1 MSLIALDKLTKIYP
15 NEFIALAEVSCKIGQ
30 GEFVSLVGA
39 SGAGKSTLLKMIYA
53 SERPTYGSVY
63 FGGRDIASIP
73 ERLLPFYRRNFGT
86 VFQDFKLLPKK
97 TVFENIAYA
106 LEVQVKSNA
115 QIREEVPKIIE
126 LVGMDEQANK
136 YPDQISGGEAQRVAL
151 ARAIISRPRV
161 LIADEPTGNLDPHAT
176 DEIIRLL
183 IKINELG
190 TTVILATHD
199 QSIVNRL
206 HKRVIVLDDGRIVR
220 DDVQSGYDRKNNT
233 NQI

>member
-1 MSLIALDKLTKIYP
+1 MSLITLDKVTKIYP
-15 NEFIALAEVSCKIGQ
+15 GDFAALEDVSCKITQ
-30 GEFVSLVGA
+30 GEFISLVGA

-53 SERPTYGSVY
+53 SERPTYGAVY

-97 TVFENIAYA
+97 TIFENVAYA
-106 LEVQVKSNA
+106 LEVQGKSNA
-115 QIREEVPKIIE
+115 QIREEVPKILE
-126 LVGMDEQANK
+126 LVGMDEQMDK
-136 YPDQISGGEAQRVAL
+136 YPEHVSGGEAQRVAL
-151 ARAIISRPRV
+151 ARAIIARPRV
-161 LIADEPTGNLDPHAT
+161 LVADEPTGNLDPNST

-183 IKINELG
+183 LKINELG

-206 HKRVIVLDDGRIVR
+206 HKRVIVLDKGHIIR
-220 DDVQSGYDRKNNT
+220 DDSQGKYSVNN
-233 NQI
+233 NKV

>member
-1 MSLIALDKLTKIYP
+1 MSLIALDRVTKIYP
-15 NEFIALAEVSCKIGQ
+15 GDFIALEEISCKIGQ
-30 GEFVSLVGA
+30 GEFVSIVGA

-53 SERPTYGSVY
+53 SERPTHGSVY

-97 TVFENIAYA
+97 TVFENVAYA
-106 LEVQVKSNA
+106 LEVQGKSNA
-115 QIREEVPKIIE
+115 QIREEVPKILE
-126 LVGMDEQANK
+126 LVGMDDQMDK
-136 YPDQISGGEAQRVAL
+136 YPDHISGGEAQRVAL

-161 LIADEPTGNLDPHAT
+161 LIADEPTGNLDPAST
-176 DEIIRLL
+176 DDIIRLL
-183 IKINELG
+183 LKINELG

-206 HKRVIVLDDGRIVR
+206 HKRVIVLDEGQIVR
-220 DDVQSGYDRKNNT
+220 DDAQGGYSANNT
-233 NQI
+233 NVM

>member
-1 MSLIALDKLTKIYP
+1 MSLITLDKVTKIYP
-15 NEFIALAEVSCKIGQ
+15 DEFVALEEISCRIRE

-53 SERPTYGSVY
+53 NERPTYGAIY

-97 TVFENIAYA
+97 TVFENVAYA
-106 LEVQVKSNA
+106 LEVQGKSNA
-115 QIREEVPKIIE
+115 QIREEVPKILEI
-126 LVGMDEQANK
+126 VGMADQMDK
-136 YPDQISGGEAQRVAL
+136 YPDQISGGEAQRIAL
-151 ARAIISRPRV
+151 ARAVIHRPRV
-161 LIADEPTGNLDPHAT
+161 LIADEPTGNLDPVST

-183 IKINELG
+183 LKINELG

-199 QSIVNRL
+199 QSIVDRL
-206 HKRVIVLDDGRIVR
+206 HKRVIVLNQGRIVR
-220 DDVQSGYDRKNNT
+220 DDSQGRYN
-233 NQI
+233 